1 MHITGVLLAAGR
13 AQRFGGDK
21 LLARFAAGP
30 DAGAA
35 VGVVAYRNLRGAIDD
50 VIVAV
55 RPADEALRRTFEALD
70 ARVVVAERADEG
82 LGASIA
88 AAVQACRAADGY
100 VLALGDMP
108 FIQPSTIARVAG
120 ELVGGASIVA
130 PRHAGRR
137 GHPVGFSGA
146 HRDALAALTGDE
158 GARSVVEAHRHALAL
173 VDVDDAGIVRDIDV
187 PEPGLVAFRV
197 S

>member
-21 LLARFAAGP
+21 LLARFADGP
-30 DAGAA
+30 DAGTS
-35 VGVVAYRNLRGAIDD
+35 VGVVAYRNLRAALDD

-55 RPADEALRRTFEALD
+55 RPADEALRRVLEALD
-70 ARVVVAERADEG
+70 ARVVVAQRADEG

-88 AAVQACRAADGY
+88 AAVQASGAVDGY
-100 VLALGDMP
+100 VLALADMP
-108 FIQPSTIARVAG
+108 CMQPSTIAGVARQ
-120 ELVGGASIVA
+120 LAGGAPIVA
-130 PRHAGRR
+130 PRYEGRR

-146 HRDALAALTGDE
+146 HRDALVALTGDE
-158 GARSVVEAHRHALAL
+158 GARSIVEREQQALVL

-187 PEPGLVAFRV
+187 PEPGLLAFCAP
-197 S
+197 

>member
-1 MHITGVLLAAGR
+1 MRITGVLLAAGR

-21 LLARFAAGP
+21 LLAQFADGPHAGT
-30 DAGAA
+30 A
-35 VGVVAYRNLRGAIDD
+35 VGVVAYRNLRAALDD

-55 RPADEALRRTFEALD
+55 RPADEALRRVFEALD
-70 ARVVVAERADEG
+70 ARIVVAQRADEG

-88 AAVQACRAADGY
+88 AAVNASGAADGY

-108 FIQPSTIARVAG
+108 FIQPFTIARVARA
-120 ELVGGASIVA
+120 LADGASIVA
-130 PRHAGRR
+130 PRYGGRR
-137 GHPVGFSGA
+137 GHPVGFSSV

-158 GARSVVEAHRHALAL
+158 GARSIVEREQHALVL

-187 PEPGLVAFRV
+187 PEPGLVAFHP

>member
-1 MHITGVLLAAGR
+1 MRITGVLLAAGR

-21 LLARFAAGP
+21 LLARFADGPNAGT
-30 DAGAA
+30 A
-35 VGVVAYRNLRGAIDD
+35 VGVVAYRNFRAALDD

-55 RPADEALRRTFEALD
+55 RPADETLRRAFEAVD
-70 ARVVVAERADEG
+70 ARVVVAQRADEG

-88 AAVQACRAADGY
+88 ATVQASKAAEAY
-100 VLALGDMP
+100 VFALADMP
-108 FIQPSTIARVAG
+108 FIQPSTIARVAHMLA
-120 ELVGGASIVA
+120 EGASIVA

-137 GHPVGFSGA
+137 GHPVGFSSA

-158 GARSVVEAHRHALAL
+158 GARSIVESRRHLLTL

-187 PEPGLVAFRV
+187 PEPGLVAFRA